1 MVPDHIQPLDSGH
14 NKARVQAR
22 INISS
27 SPKVYPDQA
36 GVSKIDCF
44 NFSGSPETHSDG
56 CNYTCSRRKV
66 DGRSLLPLVPHPK
79 AKWIPQDD
87 LQPQR
92 FEPAS
97 LVQEVQDGV
106 NKVCSNTDPSR
117 SLHVHDRPKGRIL
130 PRPYLP
136 SVSKVFEVC
145 NSLTTGEET
154 MLPIQ
159 VSTFRDSISAKSVFK
174 NHHRGRS
181 LLKNTSSPG
190 RSISGRLTHNSEKS
204 RRTYST
210 PRLYNPNATESR
222 MDYKLG
228 EVCLASGYSDPFP
241 GNPPGLCE
249 PKILSSQ
256 RKVRTPGRSDQRFSP
271 SPEMLD
277 KRCYEA
283 PGAVNIL
290 HPVCPVGTEPYE
302 SPARLDTSIMGQRS
316 PTSGQLHQHYSCGQT
331 VLSVVDHSYTPTE
344 GSSMASLAPIY
355 SPDGC
360 KSKGLGCEHRRIL
373 LPGKLASS
381 YPKNVIQLSRTEG
394 SPGNPED
401 SQSSSGGTTRK
412 SPIGQLNDNSLP
424 TASRG
429 YKISRPF
436 RPLERNIL
444 MGRIEHQVLIGSSSE
459 REGQQGGRF
468 SEQEK
473 TRPQR
478 MVSEPK
484 SIPASNP
491 EVGNT
496 CSGSVCHQGKYE
508 SGTFLLSQ
516 LFRDHLEVRCIQPQV
531 ERSSGIC
538 LSSSAYNCKSSPEN
552 SKRRIQG
559 HSHCSLLAQK
569 ELVSAPKEDGSSRT
583 SNATHSGRSPPSR
596 AAFSSEATGSQA
608 LGLDPERSFLRAK
621 GLSDKILE
629 FLQAGFDMGLK
640 TSTLKVQIAA
650 LSVFF
655 DSSLADHRWIKRFV
669 KATVRIRPSVKPSV
683 APWDLSLVLNFLTGP
698 QFEPIESVSLRN
710 LTLKTAFLIAIT
722 TARRIGEI
730 QALSINE
737 PYCLISD
744 DRIIL
749 TLDPNFVPKVCT
761 AFHRNQEVVLPSFC
775 QNPRAAKEISW
786 HSLDVRRI
794 VLRYMEVS
802 KSWRKDSN
810 ILLQFQGK
818 NKGKKASKSSLSRWI
833 KTVIKE
839 AYEALRMAV
848 PDTIKAHST
857 RAMATSWAE
866 RRGATI
872 EQICKAATWSSSLTF
887 AKHYRLDIPNNMDL
901 SFGRK
906 ILQAVVPP

>member
-1 MVPDHIQPLDSGH
+1 
-14 NKARVQAR
+14 
-22 INISS
+22 
-27 SPKVYPDQA
+27 
-36 GVSKIDCF
+36 
-44 NFSGSPETHSDG
+44 
-56 CNYTCSRRKV
+56 
-66 DGRSLLPLVPHPK
+66 
-79 AKWIPQDD
+79 
-87 LQPQR
+87 
-92 FEPAS
+92 
-97 LVQEVQDGV
+97 
-106 NKVCSNTDPSR
+106 
-117 SLHVHDRPKGRIL
+117 
-130 PRPYLP
+130 
-136 SVSKVFEVC
+136 
-145 NSLTTGEET
+145 
-154 MLPIQ
+154 
-159 VSTFRDSISAKSVFK
+159 
-174 NHHRGRS
+174 
-181 LLKNTSSPG
+181 
-190 RSISGRLTHNSEKS
+190 
-204 RRTYST
+204 
-210 PRLYNPNATESR
+210 
-222 MDYKLG
+222 
-228 EVCLASGYSDPFP
+228 
-241 GNPPGLCE
+241 
-249 PKILSSQ
+249 
-256 RKVRTPGRSDQRFSP
+256 
-271 SPEMLD
+271 
-277 KRCYEA
+277 
-283 PGAVNIL
+283 
-290 HPVCPVGTEPYE
+290 
-302 SPARLDTSIMGQRS
+302 MGQRS

-355 SPDGC
+355 SPDRC
-360 KSKGLGCEHRRIL
+360 KSKGLGCEHSRIL

-401 SQSSSGGTTRK
+401 SQSSPGGTTRE
-412 SPIGQLNDNSLP
+412 SPIGQLNDNSLL

-444 MGRIEHQVLIGSSSE
+444 MGRIEHQVSISSSSE
-459 REGQQGGRF
+459 REGQQSGRF

-484 SIPASNP
+484 NIPASNP
-491 EVGNT
+491 DVGNT
-496 CSGSVCHQGKYE
+496 CSGSFCHQRKYE

-531 ERSSGIC
+531 GCSSGIC
-538 LSSSAYNCKSSPEN
+538 LSSSAYNCKSSSEN

-559 HSHCSLLAQK
+559 HSHCSFLAQK

-596 AAFSSEATGSQA
+596 ATFSSEATGSQA

-621 GLSDKILE
+621 GLSDKVISTLQSSRKPVTSAIYLKIWKKFISFCGPAVPNQSSPNILQILE

-698 QFEPIESVSLRN
+698 QFEP
-710 LTLKTAFLIAIT
+710 
-722 TARRIGEI
+722 
-730 QALSINE
+730 
-737 PYCLISD
+737 YCLISD

-794 VLRYMEVS
+794 VLRYIEVS

-818 NKGKKASKSSLSRWI
+818 NKGKKASKTSLSRWI

-839 AYEALRMAV
+839 AYESLNMAA

-906 ILQAVVPP
+906 ILQAIVPP

>member
-181 LLKNTSSPG
+181 LLKNTSSSG

-302 SPARLDTSIMGQRS
+302 SPARLDTTIMGQRS

-621 GLSDKILE
+621 GLSDKVISTLQSSRKPVTSAIYLKIWKKFISFCGPAVPNQSSPNILQILE

-655 DSSLADHRWIKRFV
+655 DSSLADHRWIKRFAQLSTETR
-669 KATVRIRPSVKPSV
+669 KWSYLHFARIQELLRKS
-683 APWDLSLVLNFLTGP
+683 AGIPW
-698 QFEPIESVSLRN
+698 
-710 LTLKTAFLIAIT
+710 
-722 TARRIGEI
+722 
-730 QALSINE
+730 
-737 PYCLISD
+737 
-744 DRIIL
+744 
-749 TLDPNFVPKVCT
+749 
-761 AFHRNQEVVLPSFC
+761 
-775 QNPRAAKEISW
+775 
-786 HSLDVRRI
+786 
-794 VLRYMEVS
+794 M
-802 KSWRKDSN
+802 
-810 ILLQFQGK
+810 
-818 NKGKKASKSSLSRWI
+818 
-833 KTVIKE
+833 
-839 AYEALRMAV
+839 
-848 PDTIKAHST
+848 
-857 RAMATSWAE
+857 
-866 RRGATI
+866 
-872 EQICKAATWSSSLTF
+872 
-887 AKHYRLDIPNNMDL
+887 
-901 SFGRK
+901 
-906 ILQAVVPP
+906 

>member
-1 MVPDHIQPLDSGH
+1 
-14 NKARVQAR
+14 
-22 INISS
+22 
-27 SPKVYPDQA
+27 
-36 GVSKIDCF
+36 
-44 NFSGSPETHSDG
+44 
-56 CNYTCSRRKV
+56 
-66 DGRSLLPLVPHPK
+66 
-79 AKWIPQDD
+79 
-87 LQPQR
+87 
-92 FEPAS
+92 
-97 LVQEVQDGV
+97 
-106 NKVCSNTDPSR
+106 
-117 SLHVHDRPKGRIL
+117 
-130 PRPYLP
+130 
-136 SVSKVFEVC
+136 
-145 NSLTTGEET
+145 

-190 RSISGRLTHNSEKS
+190 RSIPGRLTHNSEKS

-210 PRLYNPNATESR
+210 PRLYDPNATESG

-249 PKILSSQ
+249 PEILSSQ

-302 SPARLDTSIMGQRS
+302 SPARLDTTIMGQRS

-355 SPDGC
+355 SPDRC
-360 KSKGLGCEHRRIL
+360 KSKGLGCEHSRIL

-401 SQSSSGGTTRK
+401 SQSSSGGTIRE

-436 RPLERNIL
+436 RPLERNIR
-444 MGRIEHQVLIGSSSE
+444 MGRIEHQVFIGSSSE

-491 EVGNT
+491 DMGNT

-531 ERSSGIC
+531 GRSSGIC

-583 SNATHSGRSPPSR
+583 SNATHSGRSPSR
-596 AAFSSEATGSQA
+596 AAFSSKATGSQA

-621 GLSDKILE
+621 GLSDKVISTLQSSRKPVTSAIYLKIWKKFISFCGPAVPNQSSPNILQILE

-710 LTLKTAFLIAIT
+710 LTLKTTFLIAIT

-786 HSLDVRRI
+786 HSLDVRRV

-802 KSWRKDSN
+802 KNWRKDSN

-839 AYEALRMAV
+839 AYEALEMAV